1 MTALPISGSLIDA
14 GEIALM
20 VGLTRR
26 HVLRAIITRPDFPPP
41 AQYISQKTR
50 RWLRQDVLDYLRGK
64 TRRRTHAAETAA
76 NLLPKAA
83 LPAA

>member
-1 MTALPISGSLIDA
+1 MPAPTISGSLIDA

-20 VGLTRR
+20 LGLTRR
-26 HVLRAIITRPDFPPP
+26 HVLRAIITRPDFPAP

-50 RWLRQDVLDYLRGK
+50 RWLRQDVLNYLRPK
-64 TRRRTHAAETAA
+64 TRRRAPAAETAA